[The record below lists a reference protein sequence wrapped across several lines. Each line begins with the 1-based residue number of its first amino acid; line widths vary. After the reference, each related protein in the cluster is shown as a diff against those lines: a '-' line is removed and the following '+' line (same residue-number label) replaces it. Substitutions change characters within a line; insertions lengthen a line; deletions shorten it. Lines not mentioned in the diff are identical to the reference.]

1 MLICDGRNK
10 NTTPVVTKNLI
21 RIVAQNMALSIFC
34 QFCFHNLEQNMESA
48 IETWPK
54 LLKIWE
60 QNGD

>member
-48 IETWPK
+48 IET
-54 LLKIWE
+54 
-60 QNGD
+60 